1 MGRAGE
7 RGDDGYQQDQAER
20 AGGVC
25 IGGVRGR
32 SIEECR
38 GDDHQQDDR
47 EHIEKAD
54 TGREP
59 APRPASCKR
68 LACSTNQIQTSSA

>member
-7 RGDDGYQQDQAER
+7 RGDDGNQQDQAEC

-32 SIEECR
+32 EY
-38 GDDHQQDDR
+38 
-47 EHIEKAD
+47 
-54 TGREP
+54 
-59 APRPASCKR
+59 
-68 LACSTNQIQTSSA
+68 